1 MFSQLLKEVKCGIVW
16 IIELNNFVNMRMHA
30 IPRQT
35 HFNSMLNKPCQNVTI
50 EPKLIDQS
58 CRVRTLAYQA
68 VHRLSFKYL
77 LLCDSMKP

>member
-50 EPKLIDQS
+50 EPKLLRTIDRSILPCTYFSLSS
-58 CRVRTLAYQA
+58 CSQIKFQIPFV
-68 VHRLSFKYL
+68 
-77 LLCDSMKP
+77 M